1 MADSY
6 PDTDTSALEKLI
18 ESAALL
24 SLAEGP
30 EEIALAKDQFKD
42 ILNNSFDQ
50 LSPSLDAP
58 DTSHSRGHIV

>member
-1 MADSY
+1 LADSY

-58 DTSHSRGHIV
+58 DTSNSRGHIV